1 MFERLMLFQYS
12 YKRTFRSLM
21 DKKIIIYD
29 AKNLNNG
36 FTVFYVVILH
46 ILKIRSSN
54 NSSNQ

>member
-36 FTVFYVVILH
+36 FAVFYVVILH